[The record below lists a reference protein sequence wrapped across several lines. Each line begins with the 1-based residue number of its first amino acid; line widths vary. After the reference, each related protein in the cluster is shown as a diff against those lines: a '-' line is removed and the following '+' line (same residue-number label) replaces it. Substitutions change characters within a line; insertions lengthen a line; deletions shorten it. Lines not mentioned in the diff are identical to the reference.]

1 MAFDLRT
8 WREEVAQRLEGWR
21 TRWEQARAAGVTSLY
36 AFLSAMTLWPVVE
49 AVRQGEWA
57 ALMALGGVVA
67 GVGSNLLA
75 NQIQSWKD
83 ETDAARKLA
92 QAAEESAPLRE
103 ELDTVLKQLEVV
115 ALARDGLD
123 ESDRRW
129 FTETLREELAR
140 LGNLAS
146 YREVLAQD
154 RAVAVGG
161 DVRGSAVATGDGSLA
176 VVAGRDVIIT
186 ADPDRLWR
194 AIRRRPPAEELRRAT
209 DHYLRALVA
218 RYRYLDFKG
227 MGISDRVPLRLP
239 LLEMYVPLQAR
250 VSTPEGETW
259 PRHLRVAGRE
269 LPEEEREAIGGRMG
283 ESQPLLDILRRSDGL
298 IILGDPGSGKTTFLK
313 YLTLHLASGDDL
325 GLGARLPLLVPLSAY
340 ANALEERDVR
350 LDDFI
355 VRYFHDL
362 GADVPLDAML
372 REALAEGGALILL
385 DGLDEVREI
394 GLRQTVAER
403 VAAFYSFHRQMG
415 NRFVM
420 TSRVVG
426 YREVRPV
433 AEGLV
438 ECMLEDFDDA
448 QIEAFVTKWTAALEK
463 EARGETQEAGR
474 EAQREREELLEAIRR
489 NPGVRALA
497 ANPLLLTILA
507 LMKRQGVTLPERRVE
522 VYDQYVRTLLSTW
535 NRARGLGRPP
545 ARDLDV
551 VETVRVLAPLALW
564 MHTVSPGVG
573 LVKRGDLQR
582 ELERIYRERGEDDPE
597 RAALRFLNDVREY
610 AGLLLERGAGRYG
623 FIHLTF
629 EEYLAAVGIARL
641 GQRDIRPIVEIL
653 AEHVGEPAWREVSLL
668 TIGYLGIV
676 QQWDEVAG
684 DVVLALL
691 EREPGE
697 PGQAAVLV
705 GDAVVDSWPGGVTSA
720 CKERVVQALLATMR
734 DWQRVKPPLRAAA
747 GRALA
752 RLGDPRFRPDAWF
765 LPHDDLLGF
774 VHIPAGPFLMG
785 SGDDDEMAY
794 DDEKPQHEVRLPDYY
809 IGRYPVTVAQWRA
822 FVEASGHRPKDEDS
836 LRDPDNHPVR
846 YVTWYEAIR
855 YCDWLTERLREW
867 EGTPEPLRTLLRE
880 EGWVVTLPSEAEW
893 EKAARGGREGARVY
907 PWGEEPDPN
916 RANYSKTGIGDTCA
930 VGCFPGGASPYGV
943 EDLSGNVWEW
953 TRSHWK
959 SYPYDPADGREDLE
973 AGSDVPRISRGGSFS
988 AYARLVRCACRDWY
1002 NPDVLLRFIGFRL
1015 VVARSL

>member
-1 MAFDLRT
+1 MAFDLQT
-8 WREEVAQRLEGWR
+8 WREEVARRLKGWR
-21 TRWEQARAAGVTSLY
+21 SRWEQARAAGVTSLY
-36 AFLSAMTLWPVVE
+36 AFLSTMALWPVAE
-49 AVRQGEWA
+49 AARRGEWA
-57 ALMALGGVVA
+57 ALMALGSVAA

-83 ETDAARKLA
+83 EVDAARKLA
-92 QAAEESAPLRE
+92 QAAEESGPLRD
-103 ELDTVLKQLEVV
+103 ELDAVLTRLEVV
-115 ALARDGLD
+115 ALAREGLD

-161 DVRGSAVATGDGSLA
+161 DMRDSVIITGD
-176 VVAGRDVIIT
+176 VIT

-209 DHYLRALVA
+209 DRYLKALVD

-259 PRHLRVAGRE
+259 PRHLRLAGRE
-269 LPEEEREAIGGRMG
+269 LPPEEREAIGGRVG
-283 ESQPLLDILRRSDGL
+283 ESQPLLEILRQSDGL

-313 YLTLHLASGDDL
+313 YLTLHLARGDDL

-372 REALAEGGALILL
+372 QEALAEGGALILL

-394 GLRQTVAER
+394 GMRQTVAER
-403 VAAFYSFHRQMG
+403 VADFYAFHRQAG

-420 TSRVVG
+420 TSRVIG

-438 ECMLEDFDDA
+438 ECMLEDFDDT
-448 QIEAFVTKWTAALEK
+448 QIETFVTRWTAALEK
-463 EARGETQEAGR
+463 EARGETQVAGK
-474 EAQREREELLEAIRR
+474 EAQREREELLRAIQR

-507 LMKRQGVTLPERRVE
+507 LMKRQGIALPERRVE
-522 VYDQYVRTLLSTW
+522 LYDQYVRTLLSTW

-545 ARDLDV
+545 TRDLDV

-582 ELERIYRERGEDDPE
+582 ELERIYHQRGEDDPE
-597 RAALRFLNDVREY
+597 QAARRFLADVREY
-610 AGLLLERGAGRYG
+610 AGLLLERGPGQYG

-641 GQRDIRPIVEIL
+641 GQRDIGPIVEVL
-653 AEHVGEPAWREVSLL
+653 AEHMGEPAWREVSLL

-697 PGQAAVLV
+697 PGQAVVLV
-705 GDAVVDSWPGGVTSA
+705 GDAVADSWPGGVPPG
-720 CKERVVQALLATMR
+720 CKERVVQALLTTMR
-734 DWQRVKPPLRAAA
+734 DWQRVEPPLRAAA

-765 LPHDDLLGF
+765 LPDEALLGF

-785 SGDDDEMAY
+785 SSEDDERARNN
-794 DDEKPQHEVRLPDYY
+794 EKPQHEVYLPDYY
-809 IGRYPVTVAQWRA
+809 IARYPVTVAQWRA
-822 FVEASGHRPKDEDS
+822 FLEASGHRPRDEDS

-846 YVTWYEAIR
+846 WVSWYEALA
-855 YCDWLTERLREW
+855 YCEWLTETLRRW

-880 EGWVVTLPSEAEW
+880 KGWVVTLPSEAEW
-893 EKAARGGREGARVY
+893 EKAARGGLTL
-907 PWGEEPDPN
+907 P
-916 RANYSKTGIGDTCA
+916 
-930 VGCFPGGASPYGV
+930 SPP
-943 EDLSGNVWEW
+943 S
-953 TRSHWK
+953 
-959 SYPYDPADGREDLE
+959 P
-973 AGSDVPRISRGGSFS
+973 
-988 AYARLVRCACRDWY
+988 
-1002 NPDVLLRFIGFRL
+1002 
-1015 VVARSL
+1015 